1 MKSEATK
8 RAVFV
13 DRDGT
18 INVDHGYVGQIER
31 FELIDRALE
40 GLGLLGKNGFL
51 LFVVTNQSGL
61 ERGMFT
67 ETDMHRLHD
76 HLQGLLKP
84 HGAAFTEF
92 FVSPYKQATP
102 NDVRKPSPKFLLE
115 AAKKYGIDLSRSY
128 MIGDKGDTDIQCG
141 INAGCNTIL
150 VRTGTGREWED
161 HPTIKPDHVCDDLL
175 AAAEWIIS
183 QQ

>member
-1 MKSEATK
+1 MSQK

-18 INVDHGYVGQIER
+18 INIDHGYVGQIER

-61 ERGMFT
+61 ERGLFT
-67 ETDMHRLHD
+67 EAEMHRLHD

-84 HGAAFTEF
+84 HGAQFTEF
-92 FVSPYKQATP
+92 FVSPYKEATP
-102 NDVRKPSPKFLLE
+102 NDVRKPSPKFLLD
-115 AAKKYGIDLSRSY
+115 AAKKYGLDLKHSY

-141 INAGCNTIL
+141 INAGCKTIL
-150 VRTGTGREWED
+150 VRTGTGMEWVD
-161 HPTIKPDHVCDDLL
+161 HPKIKPTHIADDLL
-175 AAAEWIIS
+175 AAANYIIA
-183 QQ
+183 QK